1 MAVAQPES
9 TPVKAGRTPE
19 GIIYFLPKTE
29 LKFHLLIEKTTYR
42 PGIFAKYAERY
53 LQLSEIEQAEEETY
67 RLIDCVVEQTAVR
80 DTSKCFAV
88 RFKGGKCET
97 AEVHVSEDG
106 ILQAINAEP
115 LKAPRYVP
123 FTPSAKRSQPQSRR
137 YLSAEILAA
146 GSTAKVAELTASQL
160 VDLQL
165 HRRQLITGEADDMP
179 KDARQLQLM
188 LDEIDRQADAMEAL
202 FRGTLTRDTIAHVIT
217 VCPEKEVSKDV
228 LFRTTPDIFEKPLD
242 KKNRG
247 IYANVPGRI
256 RVSLHRN
263 DEQLCSFEFLAPQF
277 GFLELRGADLFKRF
291 QTHLQMNPL
300 TGAIESLHAD
310 PKKP

>member
-1 MAVAQPES
+1 MRQLLTTAFLFFAAMAVA
-9 TPVKAGRTPE
+9 
-19 GIIYFLPKTE
+19 
-29 LKFHLLIEKTTYR
+29 
-42 PGIFAKYAERY
+42 AKYAERY

-146 GSTAKVAELTASQL
+146 GSIASPMTRFIVAVSSVT
-160 VDLQL
+160 
-165 HRRQLITGEADDMP
+165 QLIYLSEVGGLILGSKIPVNIGE
-179 KDARQLQLM
+179 
-188 LDEIDRQADAMEAL
+188 L
-202 FRGTLTRDTIAHVIT
+202 FLLFLERTIIGLLIVCPIAH
-217 VCPEKEVSKDV
+217 
-228 LFRTTPDIFEKPLD
+228 LIF
-242 KKNRG
+242 
-247 IYANVPGRI
+247 
-256 RVSLHRN
+256 
-263 DEQLCSFEFLAPQF
+263 
-277 GFLELRGADLFKRF
+277 
-291 QTHLQMNPL
+291 
-300 TGAIESLHAD
+300 
-310 PKKP
+310 

>member
-188 LDEIDRQADAMEAL
+188 LDEMVDKDDLSGVPYYM
-202 FRGTLTRDTIAHVIT
+202 TIEDLHH
-217 VCPEKEVSKDV
+217 
-228 LFRTTPDIFEKPLD
+228 TTPDIFEKPLD

-300 TGAIESLHAD
+300 TGAIESLHCLYLVASSTCLAISFSGSISISFCA
-310 PKKP
+310 